1 MIINF
6 TKKETGELQT
16 TFKGLGAIILNYNH
30 KALVKITNQKGLHAR
45 AAAAFVKLAETFNAD
60 IIVAKDGLEVC
71 GKSIMGLMM
80 LAAAKG
86 SEIELKAKGKQSKKA
101 INALTELINAKF
113 NED

>member
-1 MIINF
+1 MENIYNI
-6 TKKETGELQT
+6 KSECAGDS
-16 TFKGLGAIILNYNH
+16 ILNYDH
-30 KALVKITNQKGLHAR
+30 KVLVKIANQKGLHAR
-45 AAAAFVKLAETFNAD
+45 AAAAFVKLAERFEAEITVSKN
-60 IIVAKDGLEVC
+60 GMEVC

-101 INALTELINAKF
+101 IEALTELVNAKF